1 VAATRVVLS
10 QPMRNPLLSL
20 CGVAACVAL
29 SIGCGDSTSNADASS
44 PNDAPADVQVDRAP
58 VDVAVDVANDVA
70 IDAPTDAVAADVA
83 RDVTTD
89 QGADVA
95 TDTQVDASRDAAD
108 GAVDAALD
116 AAGDVGSDV
125 AADVATDAAGNC
137 GTATCAASEVCVR
150 TVRTGGACRLLED
163 GGTCPEG
170 TRLAGS
176 CCVFYSETFSCA
188 PRPSG
193 CSPTLA
199 CGCASALC
207 TGGCGCQGATGSRL
221 ECACFLP

>member
-1 VAATRVVLS
+1 
-10 QPMRNPLLSL
+10 MRNPLLSL

-29 SIGCGDSTSNADASS
+29 SIGCGDSSSNADASS
-44 PNDAPADVQVDRAP
+44 PNDAPADVQVDTTP
-58 VDVAVDVANDVA
+58 VDVAVDVVNDVSV
-70 IDAPTDAVAADVA
+70 DAPTDARTADVA
-83 RDVTTD
+83 RDVTAD
-89 QGADVA
+89 QGADVV
-95 TDTQVDASRDAAD
+95 TDAGADVSRDASES
-108 GAVDAALD
+108 AVDVALD
-116 AAGDVGSDV
+116 AVTDASS
-125 AADVATDAAGNC
+125 DVATDAAGNC
-137 GTATCAASEVCVR
+137 GSATCAASEVCVR
-150 TVRTGGACRLLED
+150 TVRTGGACRLVED

-176 CCVFYSETFSCA
+176 CCVFYSETFLCA
-188 PRPSG
+188 ARPSG